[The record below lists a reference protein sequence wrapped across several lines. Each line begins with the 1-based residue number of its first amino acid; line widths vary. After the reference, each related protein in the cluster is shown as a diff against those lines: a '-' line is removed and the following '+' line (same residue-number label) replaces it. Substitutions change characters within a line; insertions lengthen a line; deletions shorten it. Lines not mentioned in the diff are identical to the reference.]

1 MGLDIGER
9 RTTVNFS
16 DVTFGWGAIS
26 FKKQLLV
33 QVRAPYGQEKYLHR
47 AGQVSKRAQ
56 VGEVKK
62 YM

>member
-1 MGLDIGER
+1 MCLDISEKGI
-9 RTTVNFS
+9 TVNSS
-16 DVTFGWGAIS
+16 DVTIGWGAIS